1 MEKKDLRKLSRSE
14 LLEML
19 LDRSKEIEH
28 LRRELKDANSKIIDL
43 EKEIEVAGHIEQSIK
58 NLEESTEVIHKFA
71 AIIKYASE
79 KNKKNT

>member
-19 LDRSKEIEH
+19 LDRSKEIEN

-58 NLEESTEVIHKFA
+58 NLEESTEVINKFA

-79 KNKKNT
+79 KNKNNS